1 MIAKYIVIRE
11 DPDWKKKKKKSKHDP
26 MVTKAKLISYQR
38 KDVGNGGTS
47 SKLALKHKQSFKAI
61 EVNKIKYF
69 RLFSP
74 TDDIVWVK

>member
-1 MIAKYIVIRE
+1 
-11 DPDWKKKKKKSKHDP
+11 
-26 MVTKAKLISYQR
+26 MVTNAKLISYQR
-38 KDVGNGGTS
+38 KDAGDGGTL

>member
-1 MIAKYIVIRE
+1 
-11 DPDWKKKKKKSKHDP
+11 
-26 MVTKAKLISYQR
+26 MVTNAKLTSYQR
-38 KDVGNGGTS
+38 KDVGDGGTL

>member
-1 MIAKYIVIRE
+1 ME
-11 DPDWKKKKKKSKHDP
+11 KKEKSKHDP
-26 MVTKAKLISYQR
+26 MVTNAKLTSYQR
-38 KDVGNGGTS
+38 KDVGDGGTL